1 MKALRPESLFHGTG
15 AFLQTDDGVVGR
27 GLRVEGW
34 SVGSIQIGFAI
45 KTRDLG
51 SSTIIA
57 ILDHVGRVFSDFLL

>member
-15 AFLQTDDGVVGR
+15 AFIQTDDGVVGR

-34 SVGSIQIGFAI
+34 SVGSIQVGFVI

-51 SSTIIA
+51 LGSITV
-57 ILDHVGRVFSDFLL
+57 ILKLVS